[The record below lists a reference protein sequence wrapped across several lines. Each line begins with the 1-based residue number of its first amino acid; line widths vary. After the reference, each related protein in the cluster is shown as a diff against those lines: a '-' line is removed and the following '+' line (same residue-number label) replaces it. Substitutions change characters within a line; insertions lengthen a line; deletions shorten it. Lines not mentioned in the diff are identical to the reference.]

1 MLNENIL
8 VYVLTIF
15 IIFVCIQIYRH
26 TPYFHLK
33 CVISDENGNTYCVR
47 ERELPQEAVEL
58 LARIDERCKALV
70 KYIGEQHPEKESVK
84 RLTENFKEIEIQE
97 ILPSST
103 LTAYTENKGERMA
116 FCLQKSEKSEEVSRK
131 LIDEELLFF
140 VAMHELS
147 HVMTKSVG
155 HTKEF
160 WDNFKFILTEAN
172 KANMYVPV
180 DYEKTPKE
188 YCGMNI
194 SNNPYFDE

>member
-1 MLNENIL
+1 
-8 VYVLTIF
+8 
-15 IIFVCIQIYRH
+15 
-26 TPYFHLK
+26 
-33 CVISDENGNTYCVR
+33 
-47 ERELPQEAVEL
+47 
-58 LARIDERCKALV
+58 
-70 KYIGEQHPEKESVK
+70 
-84 RLTENFKEIEIQE
+84 
-97 ILPSST
+97 
-103 LTAYTENKGERMA
+103 MA